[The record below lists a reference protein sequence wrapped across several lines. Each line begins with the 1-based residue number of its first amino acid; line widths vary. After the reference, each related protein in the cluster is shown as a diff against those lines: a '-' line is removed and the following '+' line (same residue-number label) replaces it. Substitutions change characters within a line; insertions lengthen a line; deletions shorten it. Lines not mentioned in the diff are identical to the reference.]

1 MEITMVQIVVI
12 LPVQMQFQIGYLS
25 MMSNG
30 KTVTWM
36 VLVITKIIQLAIN
49 ASGYTEPHGETE
61 MVV

>member
-1 MEITMVQIVVI
+1 MEITMVQIVAI

-30 KTVTWM
+30 KTVIWM
-36 VLVITKIIQLAIN
+36 VLVTIRIIQLAIN